1 MNLEELL
8 KKDELSIDEINR
20 LLSLINAERKDDD
33 KRIELYNHAL
43 FKAKKFDIQFL
54 HGIYKNIE
62 GYDLPEEEKRLLQNT
77 LTSYMSEKED
87 MSEFDVQQMLAFI
100 VTERKD
106 DDKRIELF
114 NHALYEAKKFDIQFL
129 HGIYK
134 NIEGYDLPEEEKRLL
149 QNTLTSYMSEK
160 EDMSEFDVK
169 QMLAF
174 IVTERKDDTE
184 KAKLYNRVLFEASKH
199 GAEMLNKVKSTI
211 ISASLSGEE
220 DAFVNGEQKNHTNY
234 GSASKHI

>member
-20 LLSLINAERKDDD
+20 LLSLINA
-33 KRIELYNHAL
+33 
-43 FKAKKFDIQFL
+43 
-54 HGIYKNIE
+54 
-62 GYDLPEEEKRLLQNT
+62 
-77 LTSYMSEKED
+77 
-87 MSEFDVQQMLAFI
+87 
-100 VTERKD
+100 ERKD

-149 QNTLTSYMSEK
+149 QNTVTFYMSEK
-160 EDMSEFDVK
+160 EDMSEIDVQ

>member
-20 LLSLINAERKDDD
+20 LLSLINA
-33 KRIELYNHAL
+33 
-43 FKAKKFDIQFL
+43 
-54 HGIYKNIE
+54 
-62 GYDLPEEEKRLLQNT
+62 
-77 LTSYMSEKED
+77 
-87 MSEFDVQQMLAFI
+87 
-100 VTERKD
+100 
-106 DDKRIELF
+106 
-114 NHALYEAKKFDIQFL
+114 
-129 HGIYK
+129 
-134 NIEGYDLPEEEKRLL
+134 
-149 QNTLTSYMSEK
+149 
-160 EDMSEFDVK
+160 
-169 QMLAF
+169 
-174 IVTERKDDTE
+174 ERKDDTE